1 MKAIFATGSDH
12 SGRIGA
18 MVHTPARVPGPIT
31 LLLQRSAEGDASA
44 REAVWSMTHNELKA
58 LARSRLA
65 QESGSPTWQPTE
77 LVNEVWLKLC
87 NLHMDLRNRTHFLA
101 MAATAM
107 RRVLIDH
114 ARERRREK
122 RGSGIEA
129 VTLSSSI
136 NAAGAALTVD
146 ILDLNR
152 ALDELA
158 ELDLRKARAIELSY
172 FGGMTDAELAEQ
184 LGVAEAT
191 VKRDLRSAR
200 AWLSSALESSA

>member
-1 MKAIFATGSDH
+1 
-12 SGRIGA
+12 
-18 MVHTPARVPGPIT
+18 MVETPASVPGPIT

-44 REAVWSMTHNELKA
+44 SEAVWSLTQNELKA

-122 RGSGIEA
+122 RGSGVEA
-129 VTLSSSI
+129 VTLSSDI
-136 NAAGAALTVD
+136 GAASAALTVD
-146 ILDLNR
+146 ILDLDR
-152 ALDELA
+152 ALNELA
-158 ELDLRKARAIELSY
+158 ELDARKARAIELSY
-172 FGGMTDAELAEQ
+172 FGGMIDPELAEH

-200 AWLSSALESSA
+200 AWLASALDASP

>member
-1 MKAIFATGSDH
+1 
-12 SGRIGA
+12 
-18 MVHTPARVPGPIT
+18 MVETPASVPGPIT

-44 REAVWSMTHNELKA
+44 QEAVWSLTQNELKA

-122 RGSGIEA
+122 RGSGVEA
-129 VTLSSSI
+129 VTLSSNI
-136 NAAGAALTVD
+136 DAASAALSVD
-146 ILDLNR
+146 ILDLDR

-158 ELDLRKARAIELSY
+158 ELDARKARAIELSY
-172 FGGMTDAELAEQ
+172 FGGMLDAELAEH
-184 LGVAEAT
+184 LGVSEAT

-200 AWLSSALESSA
+200 AWLASALDSSS